1 MLTRIEVKNYKLFR
15 HISQPLDA
23 FHILV
28 GANATGK
35 TTFLDVV
42 SFVSDIVRFG
52 LEDAVA
58 RRTESKDFKD
68 LTWAS
73 NANNIEIALEFAIP
87 YEIQQV
93 LKDNKKVDTL
103 RFEIELSVN
112 NNQLDISYERIWL
125 LHSSIVQS
133 NEANTSLMHQAA
145 WFSDSDIQYQQSCIT
160 RNSTSV
166 HYVVEIGSDKEP
178 NYYSFKP
185 IKGKSALENLPPD
198 LDRFPTCFWLKEY
211 LETFIQKFMLDSET
225 LRKASP
231 PNQGKA
237 LKPNG
242 GNLPWVLE
250 DLKKTHAKLFKRWLA
265 HIRTSLPDVK
275 DIRIIRRKDD
285 AHKYFK
291 VLYENGAEVP
301 SWLVSDGTL
310 RMLALTLLAYLPDF
324 KGIYLIEE
332 PENGIHPKA
341 VETIFQSLSSVYGAQ
356 VLVASH
362 STAFLSVAEP
372 KQLLCFSKDET
383 GEAHIIKGNEHP
395 RLQHWKGETNLSILF
410 AGGVLE

>member
-15 HISQPLDA
+15 YISQPLDA

-42 SFVSDIVRFG
+42 SFVSDIVKFG
-52 LEDAVA
+52 LEEAVA
-58 RRTESKDFKD
+58 RRTNNFDD
-68 LTWAS
+68 LTWQGKGE
-73 NANNIEIALEFAIP
+73 NIEIALEFALP
-87 YEIQQV
+87 EEVREKLEIQQ
-93 LKDNKKVDTL
+93 LDTIKYSLEFGIDNKKNELTSFHEHVTMFSKKLIAFEDLVTDNGKKIDIYRYNKKSLIKNKNDTKTHFL
-103 RFEIELSVN
+103 PEIKAEAHYT
-112 NNQLDISYERIWL
+112 DFTISSKY
-125 LHSSIVQS
+125 SSL
-133 NEANTSLMHQAA
+133 A
-145 WFSDSDIQYQQSCIT
+145 
-160 RNSTSV
+160 
-166 HYVVEIGSDKEP
+166 
-178 NYYSFKP
+178 
-185 IKGKSALENLPPD
+185 NLPSD
-198 LDRFPTCFWLKEY
+198 EVNFPASFWLRE
-211 LETFIQKFMLDSET
+211 LLTQGIQKFMLDSEV

-231 PNQGKA
+231 PNQGKT
-237 LKPNG
+237 LKANG

-250 DLKKTHAKLFKRWLA
+250 DLKKNHAKLFKRWLA

-275 DIRIIRRKDD
+275 DVKIIRRKDD

-291 VLYENGAEVP
+291 IVYENGAEVP

-310 RMLALTLLAYLPDF
+310 RMLTLTLLAYLPDF

-341 VETIFQSLSSVYGAQ
+341 METIFQSLSSIYEAQ

-372 KQLLCFSKDET
+372 QQLLCFAKDEA

-395 RLQHWKGETNLSILF
+395 RLQQWKGETNLSILF

>member
-58 RRTESKDFKD
+58 RRTNNFDD
-68 LTWAS
+68 LTWQGKGG
-73 NANNIEIALEFAIP
+73 NIEIALEFALPEEVIARLI
-87 YEIQQV
+87 ELNIK
-93 LKDNKKVDTL
+93 LEKEGNFIELERIKKVNKMQYAL
-103 RFEIELSVN
+103 NIKLSQNQYILGEKREILAIDE
-112 NNQLDISYERIWL
+112 
-125 LHSSIVQS
+125 IVIPADSPS
-133 NEANTSLMHQAA
+133 NINL
-145 WFSDSDIQYQQSCIT
+145 
-160 RNSTSV
+160 NSK
-166 HYVVEIGSDKEP
+166 DQP
-178 NYYSFKP
+178 C
-185 IKGKSALENLPPD
+185 A
-198 LDRFPTCFWLKEY
+198 FWLRE
-211 LETFIQKFMLDSET
+211 LLTQGIQKFMLDSET

-250 DLKKTHAKLFKRWLA
+250 DLKKNHAKLFKRWLA

-275 DIRIIRRKDD
+275 DIRIIRREDD

>member
-28 GANATGK
+28 GSNATGK

-42 SFVSDIVRFG
+42 SFVSDVVRFG
-52 LEDAVA
+52 LEEAVA
-58 RRTESKDFKD
+58 RRTNNFDD
-68 LTWAS
+68 LTWQGKGG
-73 NANNIEIALEFAIP
+73 NIEIALEFALPEEVREKLVEINNDLEKEDKIAKLEEIKTLDTII
-87 YEIQQV
+87 YEI
-93 LKDNKKVDTL
+93 N
-103 RFEIELSVN
+103 IEL
-112 NNQLDISYERIWL
+112 NQNQYTLGEKCLISNRLSKI
-125 LHSSIVQS
+125 SIPIIGKVK
-133 NEANTSLMHQAA
+133 A
-145 WFSDSDIQYQQSCIT
+145 
-160 RNSTSV
+160 NSTILSEKV
-166 HYVVEIGSDKEP
+166 IHFLKKDREMGEGIMMF
-178 NYYSFKP
+178 SF
-185 IKGKSALENLPPD
+185 GKAECTLQKMSINPQEYPC
-198 LDRFPTCFWLKEY
+198 TFWLRE
-211 LETFIQKFMLDSET
+211 LLTQGIQKFMLDSET

-250 DLKKTHAKLFKRWLA
+250 ELKKNHAKLFKRWLA
-265 HIRTSLPDVK
+265 HIRTSLPDMK
-275 DIRIIRRKDD
+275 DIRIIRREDD

-341 VETIFQSLSSVYGAQ
+341 VETIFQSLSSVYEAQ

-383 GEAHIIKGNEHP
+383 GEAHIIKGHEHP